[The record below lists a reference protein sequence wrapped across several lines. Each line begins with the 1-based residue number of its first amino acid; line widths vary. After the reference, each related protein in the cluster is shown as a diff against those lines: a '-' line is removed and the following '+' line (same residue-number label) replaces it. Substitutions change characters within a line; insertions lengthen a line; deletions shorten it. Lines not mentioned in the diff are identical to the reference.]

1 MFCWEGEGWRLH
13 LDLAVPEI
21 VQHGLDLHLLVP
33 EHGEG
38 QLNIHKEQFPNHQL
52 KGIRDAET

>member
-1 MFCWEGEGWRLH
+1 MFCQKGEGWRLH
-13 LDLAVPEI
+13 LDLAVSEI
-21 VQHGLDLHLLVP
+21 VQHGLDLHLLIP

-52 KGIRDAET
+52 KGI